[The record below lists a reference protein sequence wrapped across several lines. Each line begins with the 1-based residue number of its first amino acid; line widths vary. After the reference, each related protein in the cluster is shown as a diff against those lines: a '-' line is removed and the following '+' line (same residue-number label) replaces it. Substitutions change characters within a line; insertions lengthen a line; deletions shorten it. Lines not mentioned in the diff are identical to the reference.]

1 MTARVGDKVSPGCW
15 EAAPEGGSCRSR
27 ARPLPPPDREEGKWS
42 LITNTL
48 FFSRTV
54 SEFFPPGLFIG
65 SQGYINALEI

>member
-1 MTARVGDKVSPGCW
+1 MQEQGQAPSPSRQ
-15 EAAPEGGSCRSR
+15 GGRKMES
-27 ARPLPPPDREEGKWS
+27 DNKY
-42 LITNTL
+42 I